1 MFLTNLRHSFS
12 FLLFWRHH
20 FSLSAYKTQ
29 ISNQNDKFMQ
39 KFIFFIGI
47 LFLFASCHSENNNPQ
62 NVQTEEEFLIARNQ
76 VGPVEKG
83 MTIKQLLALLPEARV
98 KKLASRS
105 ELSDETADN
114 YYIYDDSS
122 RLLFIVTPRRKNDE
136 TSRINRV
143 IIKDRRFATRSG
155 IGLSSTVGE
164 IREAYPESSLLPSI
178 DDIILYVRELDA
190 NFELDER
197 HLPPSIWNDTTG
209 NIAIDSIP
217 PSTEITDLSIVW
229 TYGSKNLTDKYFWS
243 DLVHHFVN
251 WVVTDLPGIILLI
264 FIFWGLL
271 HLLSFVVKRIKK
283 AATERLERT
292 KRNDLEGQKRINTI
306 AEITNGVGRIFLWT
320 IFILMILEK
329 FSINIAPI
337 LASAGIVGLAVG
349 FGAQELVRDF
359 ISGFFMLLEDQV
371 REGDVAIVNGT
382 GGTVEKIELRTI
394 TLRDA
399 SGVVHIFQNGKIN
412 TMSNMTKE
420 WSAMVVEIGVAYKED
435 TDHVNAVLKQVADE
449 MKADPQFGPNMI
461 STDFWGVDAF
471 ADSSVVLKVKMTTQA
486 GQQWTI
492 SREYRRRVKKA
503 FDAAGIEIPFPH
515 LSLYTGSV
523 TKPMPIQL
531 DQKTKEQ

>member
-1 MFLTNLRHSFS
+1 M
-12 FLLFWRHH
+12 
-20 FSLSAYKTQ
+20 K
-29 ISNQNDKFMQ
+29 
-39 KFIFFIGI
+39 KFIF
-47 LFLFASCHSENNNPQ
+47 LFVLIFLLGACHSGSTHQKTTDPEK
-62 NVQTEEEFLIARNQ
+62 EFLIARNQ

-83 MTIKQLLALLPEARV
+83 MTIKKLRSLLPEDRI
-98 KKLASRS
+98 KKITSRT
-105 ELSDETADN
+105 ELSAEAIDN
-114 YYIYDDSS
+114 YYIYDDSA
-122 RLLFIVTPRRKNDE
+122 RLLLIVSPRRKNDE
-136 TSRINRV
+136 TSRVERV
-143 IIKDRRFATRSG
+143 IIKDKRFGTSSG

-164 IREAYPESSLLPSI
+164 IRETYPESKIVPSVK
-178 DDIILYVRELDA
+178 DIILYIRELDA

-197 HLPPSIWNDTTG
+197 YLSPAIWNDTTG
-209 NIAIDSIP
+209 NILIDSIP
-217 PSTEITDLSIVW
+217 PATEITDLSIVW

-243 DLVHHFVN
+243 DLIHHFVN

-271 HLLSFVVKRIKK
+271 HLLNFVVKRVRK
-283 AATERLERT
+283 AATERLERS

-306 AEITNGVGRIFLWT
+306 AEITHGVGRIFLWT

-412 TMSNMTKE
+412 TLSNMTKE

-471 ADSSVVLKVKMTTQA
+471 ADSSVVLKVKLTTQA

-515 LSLYTGSV
+515 LSLYTGSA

-531 DQKTKEQ
+531 NQKN